1 MDQFKNVHWLLRH
14 RRADLTDDERRLLNR
29 LFVHS
34 PQIKDAHDACEALTV
49 IDESPLSTG
58 QGKRQI
64 RRWMRQVSNL
74 GIRCSDRFL
83 GTLRIHF
90 PEKTN
95 DLVNCQTSGFVEGL
109 KNQLKVL
116 KRRCYGITNLAH
128 LYQRVC
134 LDLNGYA
141 RFGVEP
147 I

>member
-1 MDQFKNVHWLLRH
+1 MHGLLRH
-14 RRADLTDDERRLLNR
+14 PRADLTDDERRILNR

-64 RRWMRQVSNL
+64 CRWMRQVSNR
-74 GIRCSDRFL
+74 GIRCFDRFL
-83 GTLRIHF
+83 GTLRTHF
-90 PEKTN
+90 TEITYYF
-95 DLVNCQTSGFVEGL
+95 VNRQTSGFVEGL
-109 KNQLKVL
+109 NSKLKVL

-128 LYQRVC
+128 LYQRVYS
-134 LDLNGYA
+134 DLNGYA
-141 RFGVEP
+141 RFGAEP